1 MKICVTKASDV
12 NYEEIITMNSMKELS
27 NFIKEFG
34 EIIVSEDDTY
44 NEYDL
49 LITIYD
55 NYVE

>member
-34 EIIVSEDDTY
+34 EVIIREDDY

-55 NYVE
+55 DYVE

>member
-1 MKICVTKASDV
+1 MKICVTKASDMS
-12 NYEEIITMNSMKELS
+12 YEEIITMNSMKELS

-34 EIIVSEDDTY
+34 EIIVREDDY

-55 NYVE
+55 DYVE

>member
-12 NYEEIITMNSMKELS
+12 NYEKIITMNSMKELS

-34 EIIVSEDDTY
+34 EIIIREDDY

-55 NYVE
+55 DYVE

>member
-12 NYEEIITMNSMKELS
+12 NYEKIITMDSMKELS

-34 EIIVSEDDTY
+34 EIIVREDDY

-55 NYVE
+55 DYVE